1 MRNYEYLMDKTVAR
15 ETPVVYPPGTARAAP
30 AVKDHIRWQI
40 VCYLALVLQPS
51 AWRHDDLMVGVYVV
65 LTRLGSCA
73 AVLKEKRW
81 KIGSSR
87 PSDAAPGGAA
97 EAMDVS

>member
-15 ETPVVYPPGTARAAP
+15 ETPVVYPLGTARAAR
-30 AVKDHIRWQI
+30 ACKGHLLWWQSVCI
-40 VCYLALVLQPS
+40 VWPS
-51 AWRHDDLMVGVYVV
+51 FPNQSCLTVGQDVV
-65 LTRLGSCA
+65 LTPLGSCA

-87 PSDAAPGGAA
+87 PNDAAPGGAA